1 MVSRSRRLR
10 YYAIESGQSQAFSAQ
25 IFKVF
30 CTFGFLSSIRWF
42 IFTFW
47 GFHCRFSCCFQANRI
62 KIFLKFSRKIFKKSF
77 RESFARVFL
86 EFSIFFNMRNTGFLR
101 PGFQSGKQFRAA
113 FAFSP
118 RFGLPLP
125 LHHPPAALLLALHP
139 RPANKKS
146 GTAACPLPGGAVS
159 DASRDLASCVLRVLL
174 S

>member
-1 MVSRSRRLR
+1 MRQFDGLF
-10 YYAIESGQSQAFSAQ
+10 SQFW
-25 IFKVF
+25 FLLPVF
-30 CTFGFLSSIRWF
+30 LLFLINHFR
-42 IFTFW
+42 
-47 GFHCRFSCCFQANRI
+47 
-62 KIFLKFSRKIFKKSF
+62 IFLEFSKKFFKKSF

-86 EFSIFFNMRNTGFLR
+86 EFSIFFNRRSTGFLR

-113 FAFSP
+113 SAFSP

-146 GTAACPLPGGAVS
+146 GTAACPLPGGAVP